1 MFNLSFLRATVI
13 LFLFILLQS
22 CASRKTVAYLQDI
35 NNNSS
40 SITEASFEPILKKD
54 DLLSIIVSANDPE
67 ITYMFNIPQ
76 IQGSYKVN
84 ENQDGIKTYLVDS
97 KGEIEFPV
105 IGRIALA
112 GLTITLAVDLLIEK
126 IKPYITNP
134 TINLRILNFKISV
147 LGEVNRAGSFT
158 INSERITLLESIANA
173 GDLTIYGRRDNILV
187 IREKDGKKSYNRLD
201 ITKSDFVNSE
211 FYYLTQNDVVIVEP
225 NKTRVNSSAFG
236 PNVSATISALSV
248 LATIII
254 LITRN

>member
-1 MFNLSFLRATVI
+1 MRYTSFFL
-13 LFLFILLQS
+13 LFILLQS
-22 CASRKTVAYLQDI
+22 CASRKNVAYLQDV
-35 NNNSS
+35 NNNSNS
-40 SITEASFEPILKKD
+40 QTEANYEPVLKND

-84 ENQDGIKTYLVDS
+84 ENQDGIKTYLIDT

-105 IGRIALA
+105 IGRIKLA
-112 GLTITLAVDLLIEK
+112 GLTRTQAIDKLTEK

-134 TINLRILNFKISV
+134 TINLRILNYKISV
-147 LGEVNRAGSFT
+147 LGEVNKAGNYT
-158 INSERITLLESIANA
+158 INSERITLLEAIANA
-173 GDLTIYGRRDNILV
+173 GDLTIYGRRDNILI
-187 IREKDGKKSYNRLD
+187 IREKDDKKTYNRID
-201 ITKSDFVNSE
+201 ITKSDFINSD

-225 NKTRVNSSAFG
+225 NKTRVNSSSFG
-236 PNVSATISALSV
+236 PNVTATISALSV

>member
-1 MFNLSFLRATVI
+1 MRYTSFFL
-13 LFLFILLQS
+13 LFILLQS
-22 CASRKTVAYLQDI
+22 CASRKNVAYLQDV
-35 NNNSS
+35 NNNSNS
-40 SITEASFEPILKKD
+40 QTEANYEPVLKND

-84 ENQDGIKTYLVDS
+84 ENQDGIKTYLIDT

-105 IGRIALA
+105 IGRIKLG
-112 GLTITLAVDLLIEK
+112 GLTRTQAIDKLTEK

-134 TINLRILNFKISV
+134 TINLRILNYKISV
-147 LGEVNRAGSFT
+147 LGEVNKAGNYT
-158 INSERITLLESIANA
+158 INSERITLLEAIANA
-173 GDLTIYGRRDNILV
+173 GDLTIYGRRDNILI
-187 IREKDGKKSYNRLD
+187 IREKDDKKTYNRID
-201 ITKSDFVNSE
+201 ITKSDFINSD

-225 NKTRVNSSAFG
+225 NKTRVNSSSFG
-236 PNVSATISALSV
+236 PNVTATISALSV

>member
-1 MFNLSFLRATVI
+1 MRYTSFFL
-13 LFLFILLQS
+13 LFILLQS
-22 CASRKTVAYLQDI
+22 CASRKNVAYLQDV
-35 NNNSS
+35 NNNSNS
-40 SITEASFEPILKKD
+40 QTEANYEPVLKND

-84 ENQDGIKTYLVDS
+84 ENQDGIKTYLIDT

-105 IGRIALA
+105 IGRIKLA
-112 GLTITLAVDLLIEK
+112 GLTRTQAIDKLAEK

-134 TINLRILNFKISV
+134 TINLRILNYKISV
-147 LGEVNRAGSFT
+147 LGEVNKAGNYT
-158 INSERITLLESIANA
+158 INSERITLLEAIANA
-173 GDLTIYGRRDNILV
+173 GDLTIYGRRDNILI
-187 IREKDGKKSYNRLD
+187 IREKDDKKTYNRID
-201 ITKSDFVNSE
+201 ITKSDFINSD

-225 NKTRVNSSAFG
+225 NKTRVNSSSFG
-236 PNVSATISALSV
+236 PNVTATISALSV

>member
-105 IGRIALA
+105 IGRIAIA
-112 GLTITLAVDLLIEK
+112 GLTRTQAVDLLIEK

-158 INSERITLLESIANA
+158 INSERITLLEAIANA

-248 LATIII
+248 LASIII

>member
-1 MFNLSFLRATVI
+1 MRYTSFFL
-13 LFLFILLQS
+13 LFILLQS
-22 CASRKTVAYLQDI
+22 CASRKNVAYLQDV
-35 NNNSS
+35 NNNSNS
-40 SITEASFEPILKKD
+40 QTEANYEPVLKND

-84 ENQDGIKTYLVDS
+84 ENQDGIKTYLIDT

-105 IGRIALA
+105 IGRIKLA
-112 GLTITLAVDLLIEK
+112 GLTRTQAIDKLAEK

-134 TINLRILNFKISV
+134 TINLRILNYKISV
-147 LGEVNRAGSFT
+147 LGEVNKAGNYT
-158 INSERITLLESIANA
+158 INSERITLLEAIANA
-173 GDLTIYGRRDNILV
+173 GDLTIYGRRDNILI
-187 IREKDGKKSYNRLD
+187 IREKDDKKTYNRID
-201 ITKSDFVNSE
+201 ITKSDFINSD

-236 PNVSATISALSV
+236 PNITATISALSV
-248 LATIII
+248 IATIIL

>member
-1 MFNLSFLRATVI
+1 MRYTSFFL
-13 LFLFILLQS
+13 LFILLQS
-22 CASRKTVAYLQDI
+22 CASRKNVAYLQDV
-35 NNNSS
+35 NNNSNS
-40 SITEASFEPILKKD
+40 QTEANYEPVLKND

-84 ENQDGIKTYLVDS
+84 ENQDGIKTYLIDT

-105 IGRIALA
+105 IGRIKLA
-112 GLTITLAVDLLIEK
+112 GLTRTQAIDKLAEK

-134 TINLRILNFKISV
+134 TINLRILNYKISV
-147 LGEVNRAGSFT
+147 LGEVNKAGNYT
-158 INSERITLLESIANA
+158 INSERITLLEAIANA
-173 GDLTIYGRRDNILV
+173 GDLTIYGRRDNILI
-187 IREKDGKKSYNRLD
+187 IREKDGKKTYNRID
-201 ITKSDFVNSE
+201 ITKSDFINSD

-236 PNVSATISALSV
+236 PNITATISALSV
-248 LATIII
+248 IATIIL